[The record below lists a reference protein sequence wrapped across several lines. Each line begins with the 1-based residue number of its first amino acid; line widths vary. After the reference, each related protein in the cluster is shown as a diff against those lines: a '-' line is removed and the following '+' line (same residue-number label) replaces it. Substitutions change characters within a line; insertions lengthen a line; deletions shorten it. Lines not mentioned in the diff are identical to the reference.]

1 MLPLTR
7 TRTLLVSSPETLHPT
22 TPHTQPLP
30 GITRT
35 WFSLIHVRSPLLAES
50 QLFSSPTGTEMFHFP
65 ASTSTQTMHSSAGNT
80 TQPVLGSPIRTS
92 SDQRFVD
99 NSPRHNAA
107 SHVLHRLS
115 MPRHP
120 PYALNNQTI
129 IQHTQTHTTTRAAH
143 AQIHKTQKQSCKL
156 TKQKILHNTTPQAHT
171 NMRTRM
177 RQRRKMLAST
187 IQFSHN
193 TPTPQQPHTTNSA
206 VIIHVQANKTTTT
219 THNANAVRRP
229 CAAPDTQQHANI
241 PKTMFAEHLVTH
253 PRHTKQKHPTLPVRI
268 HPEIYTKQKSGSH
281 TYGDINHQPTTV
293 GTKTKAP

>member
-120 PYALNNQTI
+120 PCALNNEHTNH
-129 IQHTQTHTTTRAAH
+129 HTQTCRWP
-143 AQIHKTQKQSCKL
+143 HK
-156 TKQKILHNTTPQAHT
+156 
-171 NMRTRM
+171 
-177 RQRRKMLAST
+177 
-187 IQFSHN
+187 
-193 TPTPQQPHTTNSA
+193 
-206 VIIHVQANKTTTT
+206 
-219 THNANAVRRP
+219 
-229 CAAPDTQQHANI
+229 
-241 PKTMFAEHLVTH
+241 
-253 PRHTKQKHPTLPVRI
+253 
-268 HPEIYTKQKSGSH
+268 
-281 TYGDINHQPTTV
+281 
-293 GTKTKAP
+293 

>member
-1 MLPLTR
+1 
-7 TRTLLVSSPETLHPT
+7 
-22 TPHTQPLP
+22 
-30 GITRT
+30 
-35 WFSLIHVRSPLLAES
+35 
-50 QLFSSPTGTEMFHFP
+50 
-65 ASTSTQTMHSSAGNT
+65 
-80 TQPVLGSPIRTS
+80 
-92 SDQRFVD
+92 
-99 NSPRHNAA
+99 
-107 SHVLHRLS
+107 
-115 MPRHP
+115 
-120 PYALNNQTI
+120 
-129 IQHTQTHTTTRAAH
+129 
-143 AQIHKTQKQSCKL
+143 
-156 TKQKILHNTTPQAHT
+156 
-171 NMRTRM
+171 
-177 RQRRKMLAST
+177 MLAST

-253 PRHTKQKHPTLPVRI
+253 PRRTKQKHPTLPVRI